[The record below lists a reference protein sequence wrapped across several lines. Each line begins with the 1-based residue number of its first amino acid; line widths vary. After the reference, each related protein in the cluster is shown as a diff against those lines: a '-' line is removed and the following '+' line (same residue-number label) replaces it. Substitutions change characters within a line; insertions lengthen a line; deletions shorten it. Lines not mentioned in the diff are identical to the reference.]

1 MHTRLKT
8 KKLQFCS
15 FSKILLRCF
24 CFFACSDILS
34 NFWDNRCN
42 DLRSSSPSSL
52 TRDEF
57 LIKSEHLKHLLMTIS
72 WRQFPH
78 VQNHLVLQLYK
89 QRLRFFFIRRR
100 FSYANVKINIA
111 VIIQIKVFLF
121 NTTRLQLF
129 QILCKQFKWVIH
141 IFNTCCL
148 CFLGNSSFSETV
160 DHCSRGYGIL
170 GLDQHTLASKM
181 LTFTSSLP
189 ASLNW
194 SWCLTTNER

>member
-42 DLRSSSPSSL
+42 DLPGSSPSSL
-52 TRDEF
+52 TRDQF
-57 LIKSEHLKHLLMTIS
+57 LITSEHLKHLLMTIS

-78 VQNHLVLQLYK
+78 LQNHLVLQLYK
-89 QRLRFFFIRRR
+89 QRLRFFFIGRR

-148 CFLGNSSFSETV
+148 WCFLGNSSFSETV
-160 DHCSRGYGIL
+160 DHCSRGYSIL

-181 LTFTSSLP
+181 LTFTTSLP
-189 ASLNW
+189 ASIELELVFN
-194 SWCLTTNER
+194 NK